1 MEQVIVALACFG
13 AAIMGMVVHW
23 AKKFVREE
31 TTVRF
36 VDYFFRVQK
45 KASIA
50 AFLTLIGVVAGL
62 FVAGTPGQLHEMT
75 AAQFATF
82 FLAGYTVD
90 SSVNKAG
97 EAQAEG

>member
-1 MEQVIVALACFG
+1 MEQVIVALVCFG
-13 AAIMGMVVHW
+13 AAVVGMAVHW

-36 VDYFFRVQK
+36 VDYFFRVEK
-45 KASIA
+45 KASIT
-50 AFLTLIGVVAGL
+50 AFLTLIGVVASL
-62 FVAGTPGQLHEMT
+62 FIAGTPSHLYDMT

-97 EAQAEG
+97 DVQAEG

>member
-1 MEQVIVALACFG
+1 MEEAIVALVCFG
-13 AAIMGMVVHW
+13 AAIVGMIVHW

-31 TTVRF
+31 TTVQF

-45 KASIA
+45 KASIT
-50 AFLTLIGVVAGL
+50 AFLTLIGVVASL
-62 FVAGTPGQLHEMT
+62 FVAGAPGHLHDMT

-90 SSVNKAG
+90 SSVNKTG
-97 EAQAEG
+97 ETQAEG